1 MFHKSEK
8 SLPFYFFTSL
18 FCFGLKIRFFYVVV
32 FEIYFYVFICFP
44 LPSPP
49 LRFVALF
56 VDLFYFCLFS
66 MSSLIIVLQ
75 YFLSFCS
82 NCHSSFSS

>member
-8 SLPFYFFTSL
+8 ACLFTFL
-18 FCFGLKIRFFYVVV
+18 LLCFVSVSKLGSFYVVV